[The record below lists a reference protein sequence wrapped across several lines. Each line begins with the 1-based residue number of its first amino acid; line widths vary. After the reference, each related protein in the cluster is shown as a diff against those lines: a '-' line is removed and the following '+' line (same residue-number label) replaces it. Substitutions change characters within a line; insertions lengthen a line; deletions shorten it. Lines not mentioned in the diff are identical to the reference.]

1 MTDKRAFSEAE
12 AAHYLSSSIDVI
24 RREVALGNLPVRYL
38 GRKRLYDRDDLDR
51 FFESLP
57 AERSA

>member
-1 MTDKRAFSEAE
+1 MEKRGYSEAE
-12 AAHYLSSSIDVI
+12 AAIYLGSSRSVV
-24 RREVALGNLPVRYL
+24 RAETAKGNIPVRYL
-38 GRKRLYDRDDLDR
+38 GSRKLYDRDDLDR